1 MTGTVT
7 LSMEVEL
14 GWGVHDLADDAHLSD
29 DGVPERA
36 YLGRL
41 LDRCDALAVPIS
53 FDVVGHLLES
63 SCDGDHDGPHED
75 DWFAVDPGTDAASDP
90 LFYAPDAVEAIRER
104 PTGHEICTH
113 TYSHVNCDDV
123 SAATL
128 DWELSRCQRL
138 HRRRVGSETV
148 SIVPPRHYPPPRAAL
163 LDAGLEIV
171 RLSRD
176 TSGRGPLSRLKELVV
191 GPHPTFEP
199 RLVDGVVETYCTT
212 YPSLTASTLP
222 MGQREPPAYFS
233 PLPVAARQ
241 RLQRTYLRRAVDAAV
256 ESGGHCHLWSHLYD
270 VANEYQWPVIEG
282 FLSEL
287 AARRDA
293 GEVEVVTMAGL
304 NDRVRDRRAEVTTS
318 V

>member
-14 GWGVHDLADDAHLSD
+14 GWGVHDIADDAHLSD
-29 DGVPERA
+29 DGVAERA

-41 LDRCDALAVPIS
+41 LDRCDALNVPIS

-63 SCDGDHDGPHED
+63 DCDGDHDGPHAG
-75 DWFAVDPGTDAASDP
+75 DWFDADPGTDAMADP
-90 LFYAPDAVEAIRER
+90 LFYAPDAVEAIRDR
-104 PTGHEICTH
+104 PTDHEICTH

-138 HRRRVGSETV
+138 HRRRVGTETV
-148 SIVPPRHYPPPRAAL
+148 SIVPPRHHPPPRAAL
-163 LDAGLEIV
+163 LDADIEVV

-176 TSGRGPLSRLKELVV
+176 TSDRGQLSRLKELVA

-222 MGQREPPAYFS
+222 LGKQDPPAYFS
-233 PLPVAARQ
+233 SLPVAFRQ
-241 RLQRTYLRRAVDAAV
+241 RLQRAYLGRAVDAAV
-256 ESGGHCHLWSHLYD
+256 ESDGHCHLWSHLYD
-270 VANEYQWPVIEG
+270 VANEYQWPVIDG

-293 GEVEVVTMAGL
+293 GEVQVLTMAAL
-304 NDRVRDRRAEVTTS
+304 NDRVRGRAPEVTTS